1 MDLKKETKEVQY
13 KINTGYR
20 KLCCYYFFFLLLK
33 YNKITGNSYLKL
45 NAKVNVSL
53 YLFTLKHKHIH
64 IN

>member
-1 MDLKKETKEVQY
+1 MDLKKGNQRSTIENKDRLEEIMFTY
-13 KINTGYR
+13 
-20 KLCCYYFFFLLLK
+20 LLLFK

-45 NAKVNVSL
+45 NAKINVSL